1 MKEKTQSQEPES
13 LDFESTMA
21 ELDKVVS
28 ELDGEVKLE
37 RALELFDR
45 GMKLS
50 SQCRNFLTAAEQK
63 VEVLVRTAEGELTLE
78 PFEEDAAES
87 N

>member
-1 MKEKTQSQEPES
+1 MTEKKQTREPDS
-13 LDFESTMA
+13 LDFESTLT

-50 SQCRNFLTAAEQK
+50 SQCRTFLTAAEQK
-63 VEVLVRTAEGELTLE
+63 IEVLVRTAEGELKLE
-78 PFEEDAAES
+78 PFQEEDA

>member
-1 MKEKTQSQEPES
+1 MKENAKAKEPDS
-13 LDFESTMA
+13 LDFESTMT

-50 SQCRNFLTAAEQK
+50 TQCRTFLTAAEQK
-63 VEVLVRTAEGELTLE
+63 IEVLVRTAEGELKLE
-78 PFEEDAAES
+78 PFNEDVQES